1 MHSVNMLFVTVALIS
16 ERPLLLP
23 LAYQHL
29 EISGVWSQDVR
40 LPWVHDSLA

>member
-1 MHSVNMLFVTVALIS
+1 MFVTVAMPLIS
-16 ERPLLLP
+16 ECPLLLP
-23 LAYQHL
+23 LAYQYL

>member
-1 MHSVNMLFVTVALIS
+1 MFVTVAMPLKS
-16 ERPLLLP
+16 ECPLLLP